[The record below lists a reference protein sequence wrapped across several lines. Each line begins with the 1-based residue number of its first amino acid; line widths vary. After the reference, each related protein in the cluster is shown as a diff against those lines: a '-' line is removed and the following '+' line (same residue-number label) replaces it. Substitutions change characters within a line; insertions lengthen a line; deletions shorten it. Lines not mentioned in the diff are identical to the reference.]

1 MLEQVDAHLLEEA
14 SEIGCTPLAQVASR
28 LQGLR
33 PEQVAQ
39 RSQELF
45 DIAISQEVAQHPQRF
60 NGMHERGIAH
70 IRRRM
75 TPRNARVTRRTA
87 YYAGVAAIF
96 QDLMPSARM
105 IADEVLRKAGGGGS
119 VIFSQEQVAAMAF
132 NAAFKTLQRVNNN
145 GAGGLAL
152 L

>member
-1 MLEQVDAHLLEEA
+1 MPTATNRETGAILDTLRVLLISALLVVYGQVS
-14 SEIGCTPLAQVASR
+14 SEDFTDELARGFLGA
-28 LQGLR
+28 
-33 PEQVAQ
+33 
-39 RSQELF
+39 
-45 DIAISQEVAQHPQRF
+45 
-60 NGMHERGIAH
+60 NERGIAH

-75 TPRNARVTRRTA
+75 TSRNARVTRRTA

-119 VIFSQEQVAAMAF
+119 VIFSHEQVAAMAF

>member
-1 MLEQVDAHLLEEA
+1 MPTATNRETGAILDTLRVLLISALLVVYGQVS
-14 SEIGCTPLAQVASR
+14 SEDFTDELARGFLGA
-28 LQGLR
+28 
-33 PEQVAQ
+33 
-39 RSQELF
+39 
-45 DIAISQEVAQHPQRF
+45 
-60 NGMHERGIAH
+60 NERGIAH

-105 IADEVLRKAGGGGS
+105 IADEVLRKAGGGS
-119 VIFSQEQVAAMAF
+119 VLFSHEQVAAMAF
-132 NAAFKTLQRVNNN
+132 NAAFKTLQRVN
-145 GAGGLAL
+145 GTGGLAL

>member
-1 MLEQVDAHLLEEA
+1 MPITTNRENGEILGTLRVLLISALLVVYGQVS
-14 SEIGCTPLAQVASR
+14 SEDFTDELARGFLGA
-28 LQGLR
+28 
-33 PEQVAQ
+33 
-39 RSQELF
+39 
-45 DIAISQEVAQHPQRF
+45 
-60 NGMHERGIAH
+60 NERGIAH

-105 IADEVLRKAGGGGS
+105 IADEVLRKAGGGS
-119 VIFSQEQVAAMAF
+119 VLFSHEQVAAMAF
-132 NAAFKTLQRVNNN
+132 NAAFKTLQRVNN

>member
-1 MLEQVDAHLLEEA
+1 MPTTNRETGAILDTLRVLLISALLVVYGQVS
-14 SEIGCTPLAQVASR
+14 SEDFTDELARGFLGA
-28 LQGLR
+28 
-33 PEQVAQ
+33 
-39 RSQELF
+39 
-45 DIAISQEVAQHPQRF
+45 
-60 NGMHERGIAH
+60 NERGIAH

-105 IADEVLRKAGGGGS
+105 IADEVLRKAGGS
-119 VIFSQEQVAAMAF
+119 VIFSHEQVAAMAF

-145 GAGGLAL
+145 NNGAGGLAL